1 VKAILAWQACALWS
15 YTVIAVVNI
24 NEIAKHN
31 SHYNIHSYSH
41 KLLSLVPT
49 LARTAG
55 VAFNTAR
62 LLLLLSTPAGMQS

>member
-1 VKAILAWQACALWS
+1 
-15 YTVIAVVNI
+15 VNI

-31 SHYNIHSYSH
+31 SHSNIYSYSH

-49 LARTAG
+49 LARAAG

-62 LLLLLSTPAGMQS
+62 LPLLLSTPVGMQL